1 MEHRCST
8 KDGSRT
14 AAYGEPPTDM
24 MEPTSSARSVTIP
37 LPRRGCCTTDID
49 ASSPSMHDINTCGGP
64 FHTDGLLSNLD
75 VTPKLCRNGSITR
88 LGLSYCISVIVTLAL
103 LPHSV
108 DD

>member
-75 VTPKLCRNGSITR
+75 VTPKLCTVETAQLPGWVYRLYLCNRNASSTA
-88 LGLSYCISVIVTLAL
+88 AL
-103 LPHSV
+103 R
-108 DD
+108 